1 MAALQLAAAA
11 VARWHGSQAALC
23 HFPLRSLL
31 SLSLFPSLLLVLRV
45 TLSALYAAFDW
56 GFRAN
61 SLLIT
66 IVDKFPAA
74 AYREMQL
81 QDKCLATKV
90 CK

>member
-11 VARWHGSQAALC
+11 VARWHGSQAALPTPC
-23 HFPLRSLL
+23 TSHSV
-31 SLSLFPSLLLVLRV
+31 LLVLRV
-45 TLSALYAAFDW
+45 TLSALYAAFDY

-66 IVDKFPAA
+66 TVDKFPAA